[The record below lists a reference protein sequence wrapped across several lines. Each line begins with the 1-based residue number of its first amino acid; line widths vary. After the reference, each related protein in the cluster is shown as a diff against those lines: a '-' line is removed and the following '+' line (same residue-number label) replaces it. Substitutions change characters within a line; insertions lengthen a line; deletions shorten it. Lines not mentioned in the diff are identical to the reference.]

1 MLLKARQDHLHCLGI
16 GVPEPER
23 YKHAEPAEDSAV
35 LDAALL
41 AEEDKQSQ
49 PLARQ
54 DL

>member
-1 MLLKARQDHLHCLGI
+1 MLLKAWQDHLHCLGI

-23 YKHAEPAEDSAV
+23 YEHAEPAEDSAV
-35 LDAALL
+35 DEAFL
-41 AEEDKQSQ
+41 AEEDKQSR